1 MYQTRMSTVAILA
14 LSLQMAGQPGWSQ
27 SSDRA
32 EAQLPVYLCQFG
44 DTAHVYAFKQRPNG
58 QWDGLGQLEGWKV
71 TEQNGGL
78 VARNAT
84 DTIMLGDGS
93 ASLLQEGRLVQ
104 GKCADATQE
113 LAQLFETE
121 DFTQGDTGQKT
132 AERIPDPPQDPAAG
146 DEASR
151 MAPQLDSDLLI
162 ALDPQNWDAA
172 KVAAIINALNLDN
185 STKDNMRAE
194 LKAAARD
201 PVRIERLVRQIE
213 EAFGI
218 GAAATDELRAKLRDM
233 RQELAS
239 TNQAFDEQRQRLKE
253 TSARLTDAVAKANA
267 AQYAN
272 QTLSAQLTAA
282 QRDAAGAQRD
292 AAGAIR
298 YAAGARKDLTAAQR
312 DLAAAAARY
321 EALRASFSTMLL
333 QLSDTRAYL
342 ATANKRIVKLG
353 GVPVRQ

>member
-1 MYQTRMSTVAILA
+1 
-14 LSLQMAGQPGWSQ
+14 
-27 SSDRA
+27 
-32 EAQLPVYLCQFG
+32 
-44 DTAHVYAFKQRPNG
+44 
-58 QWDGLGQLEGWKV
+58 
-71 TEQNGGL
+71 
-78 VARNAT
+78 
-84 DTIMLGDGS
+84 
-93 ASLLQEGRLVQ
+93 
-104 GKCADATQE
+104 
-113 LAQLFETE
+113 
-121 DFTQGDTGQKT
+121 
-132 AERIPDPPQDPAAG
+132 
-146 DEASR
+146 

-272 QTLSAQLTAA
+272 QALSAQLTAA

-292 AAGAIR
+292 S
-298 YAAGARKDLTAAQR
+298 AGARKDLTAAQR